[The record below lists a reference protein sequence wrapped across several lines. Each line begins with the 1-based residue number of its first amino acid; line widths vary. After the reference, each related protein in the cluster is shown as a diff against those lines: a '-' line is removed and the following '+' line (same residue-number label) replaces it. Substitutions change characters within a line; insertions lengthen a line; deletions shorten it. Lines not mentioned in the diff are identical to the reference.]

1 MTDAETTSIAARG
14 TRVIA
19 IRRILADEPWMW
31 LAAGWRDIWRVPG
44 ISLAYGALF
53 TILSAG
59 LTAGLFY
66 IDLLYLLPVLAAGF
80 MLLGPMLAVGLYE
93 TSRRLEAGER
103 VRLLDILFV
112 STRAPTQL
120 AFVGALLVLF
130 FLAWVRVAT
139 LLFALF
145 FGTAEP
151 VLAEFLSTLL
161 FSPKG
166 LVFLAVGTVIGA
178 VLAFIAFAVSAIS
191 VPMLM
196 VRDTDAITAMAK
208 SVEAVRTNFW
218 PMMVWAWLIALLT
231 ACGVATLYLGLVL
244 TFPLVGHATWHA
256 YRALVAEAAR

>member
-1 MTDAETTSIAARG
+1 MTDAETTSIANRQTG
-14 TRVIA
+14 TMS
-19 IRRILADEPWMW
+19 IRHILADAPWMW
-31 LAAGWRDIWRVPG
+31 LAAGWRDMWRVPR

-59 LTAGLFY
+59 LTAGLSY
-66 IDLLYLLPVLAAGF
+66 IHLLYLLPILAAGF

-93 TSRRLEAGER
+93 ASRRLESGER
-103 VRLLDILFV
+103 VRFFDILFV

-120 AFVGALLVLF
+120 AFVGALLALF

-145 FGTAEP
+145 FGTSEP
-151 VLAEFLSTLL
+151 VLAEFVSTLL
-161 FSPKG
+161 FTPKG
-166 LVFLAVGTVIGA
+166 LAFLAVGTVVGA
-178 VLAFIAFAVSAIS
+178 VLAFTVFAVSVIS

-256 YRALVAEAAR
+256 YRALVAESAS